1 MDSQESYV
9 QILPV
14 AGANL
19 RHNFLPHALLAL
31 GTALIA
37 PLLFGMAHLDSSGSA
52 LPLEMYLSLTGIILL
67 TPVFQPEQDRS
78 LHELVSSKWIARS
91 LVYLIRTVYS
101 FLALAVL
108 VGLAALVMRLNDCDV
123 TLSLYSGTLATAVF
137 LGALGM
143 LASAISGNTAVA
155 YMVPLVYY
163 MMNLGGGSRLGA
175 FYLFGMLSGD
185 EKGKSVLWFSGA
197 AMVLLSLFIE
207 GKLKRSGSE

>member
-1 MDSQESYV
+1 MDLQKRDV
-9 QILPV
+9 QILSI

-19 RHNFLPHALLAL
+19 KHNFLPHGLLAL
-31 GTALIA
+31 GVALVA
-37 PLLFGMAHLDSSGSA
+37 PLLFGMSQLDSSASA

-78 LHELVSSKWIARS
+78 LHELVSSKWIARP

-108 VGLAALVMRLNDCDV
+108 VGLTALAMRLNGCDV
-123 TLSLYSGTLATAVF
+123 TISLLRGALATASF

-143 LASAISGNTAVA
+143 LTSAVSGNTAVS
-155 YMVPLVYY
+155 YMVPLAYY
-163 MMNLGGGSRLGA
+163 IMNLGGGSRLGA
-175 FYLFGMLSGD
+175 FYLFGMLRGV
-185 EKGKSVLWFSGA
+185 ERGKSVLWLTGA
-197 AMVLLSLFIE
+197 ALMLIALFIG